1 MNMADRVFAFDD
13 SHEREFG
20 WFVGSTS
27 PVFVSVASPRKA
39 ATGHAV
45 LVVAP
50 IGIESQGA
58 AASLDA
64 LTRSLCEAGHFVVRF
79 DPPGF
84 GNSIGDCPNG
94 PNWED
99 WITATVELLRSTR
112 EAFPLGALA
121 VVSLQLGTP
130 VAFAAIDRA
139 ASIGVTTDGLVAW
152 APTINGK
159 RFIRALK
166 MFGAVA
172 ADHPVSETKRETA
185 GPETSI
191 IESGGY
197 AFGPDLQHSIALVNL
212 GTDAKLASVDHLLVV
227 DRDDVA
233 SVDPWL
239 KQIAKLQGGTARTL
253 DVVSPKIEGTH
264 DAHFED
270 PEKGV
275 VPVKVCNEIVRWLSA
290 LPHGSGVLS
299 SNSATRR
306 DSGLALVSN
315 VTFTVAHQPVSETV
329 RIIEVPATDES
340 GAAKLLTITTR
351 LDDPPRSSPSS
362 PSDDGPSDHGPSD
375 DSPVHLTT
383 SVHASAT
390 VITSTGANTSSG
402 PGRLN
407 ATLARRLAS
416 QGSVVVRYDRRGVGG
431 STGEFG
437 SRPAVSKE
445 LAISAEAYCPEHAG
459 DLELIVRDLAKTGQT
474 ELDLIGICSGATLA
488 YRFVLAGRSVLR
500 VRYLVTINQILWDN
514 GVVDLSQESPLVDAK
529 VTGKLVAAVRS
540 PMSWPQLLRSDLHV
554 RRNMLRVARHAAH
567 SVRPH
572 RRDRGASTNPF
583 DRLACAGVEM
593 VQIFDVEE
601 VGLHYAREK
610 FGDAMDKL
618 RREGLLES
626 WMVEGAGHTFGSAW
640 SKRWLEARVAA
651 LLLRKRELP
660 VR

>member
-1 MNMADRVFAFDD
+1 MPETTMNMADRVFAFDD
-13 SHEREFG
+13 SHRREFG

-27 PVFVSVASPRKA
+27 PVFVSVASPRKP

-58 AASLDA
+58 AASLDS
-64 LTRSLCEAGHFVVRF
+64 LTKSLCGAGHSVVRF

-94 PNWED
+94 PSWDD
-99 WITATVELLRSTR
+99 WITATVELLRATR
-112 EAFPLGALA
+112 EAFPTGAVA

-130 VAFAAIDRA
+130 VALAAIDRA
-139 ASIGVTTDGLVAW
+139 TSTGVSTDGLVAW

-172 ADHPVSETKRETA
+172 ADHPVSQAQHDTA

-191 IESGGY
+191 VESGGY
-197 AFGPDLQHSIALVNL
+197 AFGQELQHSISRVNL

-239 KQIAKLQGGTARTL
+239 KQIAKLQAGSASTL
-253 DVVSPKIEGTH
+253 DVASPKTPGTH

-275 VPVKVCNEIVRWLSA
+275 VPVRVCNEIVRWVSA
-290 LPHGSGVLS
+290 LPHGGSGRVS
-299 SNSATRR
+299 SNGVTQR
-306 DSGLALVSN
+306 DAGFGLVSN
-315 VTFTVAHQPVSETV
+315 VSFTIANQPVLETV
-329 RIIEVPATDES
+329 RIIDAPATDEF
-340 GAAKLLTITTR
+340 GAGALLTITTR
-351 LDDPPRSSPSS
+351 LRESPSTPDMSSSHTS
-362 PSDDGPSDHGPSD
+362 PLHPA
-375 DSPVHLTT
+375 T
-383 SVHASAT
+383 SVNASAT

-431 STGEFG
+431 STGEFR

-445 LAISAEAYCPEHAG
+445 LAVSAEAYCSEHVG
-459 DLELIVRDLAKTGQT
+459 DLEMIVRDLAKTGQT
-474 ELDLIGICSGATLA
+474 ELDLVGICSGATLA

-500 VRYLVTINQILWDN
+500 VQHLVTINQILWDN

-554 RRNMLRVARHAAH
+554 RRNILRVARHAAH

-572 RRDRGASTNPF
+572 LRHQGASTNPF

-610 FGDAMDKL
+610 FGDSIDKL
-618 RREGLLES
+618 RREGVLES
-626 WMVEGAGHTFGSAW
+626 WIVEGAGHTFGSSW

-651 LLLRKRELP
+651 LLLR
-660 VR
+660 